1 VSQYANHPLELPHKS
16 SGCSRAWMR
25 PWPSTFELWRVD
37 SSPRK
42 ETNCRNRK
50 RNSTAGVIGTRDM
63 RAARGERNEPSYAA
77 QPQHVMRN
85 DLELMSYSID
95 ERAREASYR
104 VDVMYRCNEINWC
117 LQPSRRMQMRWAAS
131 VVPGR

>member
-1 VSQYANHPLELPHKS
+1 
-16 SGCSRAWMR
+16 
-25 PWPSTFELWRVD
+25 
-37 SSPRK
+37 
-42 ETNCRNRK
+42 
-50 RNSTAGVIGTRDM
+50 M

-85 DLELMSYSID
+85 DLELISYSID

-104 VDVMYRCNEINWC
+104 VDVTYRRNEINWC
-117 LQPSRRMQMRWAAS
+117 LQPSRRECRWTAS